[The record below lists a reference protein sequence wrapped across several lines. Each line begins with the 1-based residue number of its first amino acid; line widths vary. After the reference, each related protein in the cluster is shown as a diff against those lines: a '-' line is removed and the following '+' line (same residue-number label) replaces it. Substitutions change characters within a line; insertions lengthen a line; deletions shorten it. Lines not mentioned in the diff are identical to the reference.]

1 MAERSIID
9 QLDDAVSALVE
20 GRQIDLGPEL
30 SALAGVAQDLV
41 GLPRDTFK
49 AELQQQLIR
58 RDSMSSP
65 AEQMETNAVRSVS
78 LYMCI
83 AGASAALDF
92 YRDAFGAKE
101 LSRLVEPDGKIGH
114 AEIEIGNIVLMIA
127 DEYPDYGVLSPK
139 TIGGSPVRIHL
150 YVPDVDA
157 FAERAI
163 NAGATLVRPIQDQ
176 FYGDRSGQIADP
188 FGYTWIVAT
197 HQKDVPPEEMQK
209 EFDRFTQ
216 EYSAKKSSEAYSVNE
231 DKMRRENRR
240 AVTPYLTVHKPAE
253 LIDFVT
259 EAFGAIEHFRATGSA
274 AGMHAEVS
282 IGDSVV
288 MIGGAEHIEPKPTA
302 IHLYMPDVDQA
313 YERAIKAGAKSLMP
327 VVDQPYGERSGGVED
342 VHGNRWYI
350 ATPFV
355 PLQTIAKDLHTVTVY
370 FHPIGAQRFIDFV
383 TNAFGG
389 RELMRHAEGDM
400 VMHAKVQI
408 RDSVIELGEAR
419 YPEQPLPTAIYLY
432 VDDVDAVYEQAL
444 NAGATSML
452 APIDQPFGDRN
463 AWVKD
468 PFDNVW
474 YIAAPVK
481 R

>member
-302 IHLYMPDVDQA
+302 IHLYVPDVDQA